1 MRAITIGNK
10 EYKMKTMSV
19 ADYIRYANARDTFE
33 NKDTYGAKDIELMVQ
48 IVLMAYD
55 NQFTEE
61 ELTDPDTG
69 LTAAELILEFNLIE
83 NGVAEEIDTKV
94 GKIKNS

>member
-1 MRAITIGNK
+1 
-10 EYKMKTMSV
+10 
-19 ADYIRYANARDTFE
+19 
-33 NKDTYGAKDIELMVQ
+33 MVQ
-48 IVLMAYD
+48 FVLMAYD

-61 ELTDPDTG
+61 ELTDPETG